1 MVDLI
6 RYGGFFA
13 ELEQIPLHPRDRPK
27 QRKIPFHDLYILNW
41 CWAIDRERRRIY
53 CFSPPIINCIVKLEQ
68 DTSFG
73 NSCFL
78 EIVANLDE
86 LCEIL
91 ERGKIPLIHIIEESD
106 KSSKIRFEEYD
117 PRKNEKGPY
126 VAISHVWSDG
136 LGNLHQNALPRCQLR
151 RLSDLVK
158 ALPGDY
164 SARLFWCDTICI
176 PPDSVNRPKAQSC
189 ALDQMRT
196 VYSKPKTVLV
206 LDSWLLESSM
216 QGKRDIETLM
226 RIFACTWNTRLWT
239 YQEGALPKSL
249 HFQFADGPYDLDI
262 GMRTAE
268 NASTNIVEQ
277 ADIIIPLRAR
287 WNSLRCFKDKRQ
299 VAERLSA
306 IANELGH
313 RRTSVATDEALC
325 LAVLL
330 DLDAGKIFEIDPD
343 LRMQE
348 IWKALQFRVMG
359 LQWVKFGPH
368 PTQSSSARQT
378 ADGICIQ
385 EIGIRFVRED
395 GDFSGLFILR
405 DQNQRFYHIAVET
418 SYVGDIMWE
427 QFANL
432 LDCTI
437 DHFQST
443 WMFTDDTET
452 KSFGAILVGILSI
465 GDFVHCQRLEVGR
478 VTVLGHEAAAIPR
491 EILPPRWQW
500 GSSYYLCYEDGI
512 RNCVKDAQLMPLQQ
526 KWCIG

>member
-1 MVDLI
+1 M
-6 RYGGFFA
+6 
-13 ELEQIPLHPRDRPK
+13 
-27 QRKIPFHDLYILNW
+27 
-41 CWAIDRERRRIY
+41 
-53 CFSPPIINCIVKLEQ
+53 
-68 DTSFG
+68 
-73 NSCFL
+73 
-78 EIVANLDE
+78 
-86 LCEIL
+86 
-91 ERGKIPLIHIIEESD
+91 
-106 KSSKIRFEEYD
+106 SSKIRFEEYD
-117 PRKNEKGPY
+117 PKKNEKGSY

-164 SARLFWCDTICI
+164 SAQLFWCDTICI

-277 ADIIIPLRAR
+277 ADLVIPLRAR

-299 VAERLSA
+299 IAERLSA

-348 IWKALQFRVMG
+348 IWKALQFVPRKLAFTHLETFETHG
-359 LQWVKFGPH
+359 LRWAPKTFL
-368 PTQSSSARQT
+368 QSSSNMARDGT
-378 ADGICIQ
+378 PMGEIWTSSDEIVERTTDGICIQ

-427 QFANL
+427 QFAVL
-432 LDCTI
+432 LNCTI
-437 DHFQST
+437 NHFQST

-452 KSFGAILVGILSI
+452 KSFGGILVGVLSI
-465 GDFVHCQRLEVGR
+465 GDFVHCQRLEVCK

-491 EILPPRWQW
+491 ETLPPRWQW
-500 GSSYYLCYEDGI
+500 GNSYYLCYEDGI